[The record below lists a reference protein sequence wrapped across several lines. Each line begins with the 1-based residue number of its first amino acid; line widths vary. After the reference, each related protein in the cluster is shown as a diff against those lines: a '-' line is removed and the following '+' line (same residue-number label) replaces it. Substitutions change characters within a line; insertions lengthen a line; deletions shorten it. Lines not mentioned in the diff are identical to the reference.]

1 MSTAP
6 AATIS
11 LQQIYQAIKGPRPK
25 GMRVLTD
32 GLWPRGLSKATLE
45 KEQIIWYRGAS
56 PATELRQGFH
66 QQQITAEQFD
76 ERYRAQLRADAEQL
90 APLLEYVRNG
100 PLVLLTAMKDP
111 EHTYLSQ
118 LRDELI
124 AALK

>member
-1 MSTAP
+1 MSTP
-6 AATIS
+6 QTAAIT
-11 LQQIYQAIKGPRPK
+11 LEQIYQAIKDPRPK
-25 GMRVLTD
+25 GTRVLTD

-56 PATELRQGFH
+56 PATELRQDFH
-66 QQQITAEQFD
+66 QQQITAKQFD
-76 ERYRAQLRADAEQL
+76 KRYRAQLRADAEQL
-90 APLLEYVRNG
+90 APLIEYARSG
-100 PLVLLTAMKDP
+100 PLILLTAMKEP

>member
-1 MSTAP
+1 MSTPP
-6 AATIS
+6 AASIT
-11 LQQIYQAIKGPRPK
+11 LEQIYQAIKGPRPK
-25 GMRVLTD
+25 GTRVLTD

-56 PATELRQGFH
+56 PANEIRQGFH
-66 QQQITAEQFD
+66 QQQFNSEHFD
-76 ERYRAQLRADAEQL
+76 ERYRAQLRADAWQL
-90 APLLEYVRNG
+90 APLIEYVRNG